1 MIVYGI
7 QPQFPADQFQPQN
20 LWDRMMQIVEGL
32 PRLRDR
38 AKMAI
43 KRAQQSMKNAY
54 PVKFTKQSFKI
65 GDQVTMWWTPART
78 QGKFVPRRKGPY
90 EVVAILGNGTYKL
103 ADERGTLKAPINGD
117 LLRLYKSYEFLEP
130 IVVIN

>member
-1 MIVYGI
+1 MI
-7 QPQFPADQFQPQN
+7 
-20 LWDRMMQIVEGL
+20 QIVEGL

-54 PVKFTKQSFKI
+54 PVKSIKQMFKI

-78 QGKFVPRRKGPY
+78 QGKFVPWRKGPY
-90 EVVAILGNGTYKL
+90 EVVAILGNRIYKL
-103 ADERGTLKAPINGD
+103 ADECRTLKALINGD
-117 LLRLYKSYEFLEP
+117 LLKLYKSYEFLEP
-130 IVVIN
+130 IIVIN